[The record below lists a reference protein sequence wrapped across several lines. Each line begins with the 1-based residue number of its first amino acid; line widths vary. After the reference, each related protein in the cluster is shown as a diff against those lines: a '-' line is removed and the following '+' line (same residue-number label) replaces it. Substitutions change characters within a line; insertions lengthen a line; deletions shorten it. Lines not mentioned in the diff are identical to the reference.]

1 MQKTLIALLS
11 VAVVVL
17 GLACA
22 WQARQLRAVQTQ
34 ARVAE
39 EARAAEAGAQEAQT
53 QRIRELER
61 SNARLEKQVAQ
72 FATVTTSLRTNETA
86 LRSNAT
92 ALAERIK
99 AAGGAGAEG
108 EGEGKGAV
116 WGEMIGK
123 MMKDPAMREMIR
135 EQQKA
140 MVNMM
145 YGGLYKEMNLS
156 PEEKDKLKELL
167 TESQMGKVAAAQGLF
182 GGAQDEA
189 TTAAAK
195 KAVEEAKKQ
204 TDADIKALLGDAR
217 FAQYEDYQ
225 KNVGDRMQ
233 LDQFKNQLA
242 ADNAPLRDEQGA
254 QLLQIMK
261 EEKAALPP
269 AISSEQSEMPDK
281 DTFTPKKM
289 DEQLKW
295 TEQYNARV
303 AERARAVLTPEQFI
317 NYQKFQEQQ
326 ASMAKLGMQMARQMF
341 GGEKGKPAA
350 K

>member
-11 VAVVVL
+11 VTVVVL
-17 GLACA
+17 ALACV
-22 WQARQLRAVQTQ
+22 WQTRQLRH
-34 ARVAE
+34 AE
-39 EARAAEAGAQEAQT
+39 RHARAAQESLATETGAQEAQA
-53 QRIRELER
+53 QRLAELER

-72 FATVTTSLRTNETA
+72 FASVTTALRTNETA

-99 AAGGAGAEG
+99 AAAGGAET

-123 MMKDPAMREMIR
+123 MMKDPAMREMMR

-140 MVNMM
+140 MINMM
-145 YGGLYKEMNLS
+145 YGGLFKEMNLS
-156 PEEKDKLKELL
+156 PEERDKLKELL

-182 GGAQDEA
+182 GGVQDEA
-189 TTAAAK
+189 TTAASK
-195 KAVEEAKKQ
+195 QAVADAKKQ
-204 TDADIKALLGDAR
+204 TEADIKALLGGER
-217 FAQYEDYQ
+217 YAQYEDYQ

-233 LDQFKNQLA
+233 LDQLKNQLA
-242 ADNAPLRDEQGA
+242 GENVPLRDEQNA

-261 EEKAALPP
+261 EEKLALPP
-269 AISSEQSEMPDK
+269 VISSEQSEMPDK
-281 DTFTPKKM
+281 DTFTAQKM

-303 AERARAVLTPEQFI
+303 AERAKGVLTPEQFI

-326 ASMAKLGMQMARQMF
+326 ASMQKLGMQMARQMF
-341 GGEKGKPAA
+341 GGEKK